1 MVQVLSYQV
10 ADSIDVK
17 GFRLVHKEGL
27 SRYDADELFYETGP
41 GIQARAGL
49 EDEGSAI
56 ARGGSAVASFVY
68 VFKYGVVC
76 FLNYDDERI
85 NEFLARIAP
94 FCKMPFEVKLS
105 EEFQVE
111 VNARENKLGY
121 NTIAIV
127 NEDVETLR
135 LIMLNVSQSVALDYF
150 SEQTN
155 VLLEETNSHTLTLE
169 QKGKLAIS
177 GRNLKKYIGKT
188 LYLKNRISENLYI
201 FDSPPETW
209 EDENLN
215 RIDVGLKRTFDLQER
230 FRDIKEGLEIIKENL
245 ELFKDLLQYRN
256 STVLEWIIIVLVAVE
271 VLNLLIDKLG
281 KIMN

>member
-1 MVQVLSYQV
+1 MLQVLSYQI

-17 GFRLVHKEGL
+17 AYRLAYKEGIQ
-27 SRYDADELFYETGP
+27 RYDADELFYETDP
-41 GIQARAGL
+41 GQ
-49 EDEGSAI
+49 
-56 ARGGSAVASFVY
+56 FVY

-76 FLNYDDERI
+76 FLNYDEAAIEAFLTRI
-85 NEFLARIAP
+85 SP
-94 FCKMPFEVKLS
+94 FCKMLFQVRLT
-105 EEFQVE
+105 EEFKVE
-111 VNARENKLGY
+111 VNARENRFGY
-121 NTIAIV
+121 NTIAIT

-155 VLLEETNSHTLTLE
+155 LLLEETNSHTQRLE
-169 QKGKLAIS
+169 RAGTLAIS

-188 LYLKNRISENLYI
+188 LNLKNRISENLYI

-209 EDENLN
+209 EDEHLN
-215 RIDVGLKRTFDLQER
+215 RIDIGLKRTFDLQER

-245 ELFKDLLQYRN
+245 ELFKDLLQNRN

-271 VLNLLIDKLG
+271 VLNLVIDKLG
-281 KIMN
+281 KLF